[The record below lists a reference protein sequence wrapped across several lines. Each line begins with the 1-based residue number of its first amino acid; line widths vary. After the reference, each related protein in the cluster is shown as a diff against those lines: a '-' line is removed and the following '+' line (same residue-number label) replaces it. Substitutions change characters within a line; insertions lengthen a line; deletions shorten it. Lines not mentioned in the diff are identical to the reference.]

1 MEISYFL
8 LNHEAIFQIYVYFH
22 FVYYVFYPIFW
33 IMFVFPFYVISFLVI
48 ISFFGGTFLF
58 EIDFSE
64 SNTGKAGEREHQ
76 VVSAFN

>member
-1 MEISYFL
+1 
-8 LNHEAIFQIYVYFH
+8 
-22 FVYYVFYPIFW
+22 
-33 IMFVFPFYVISFLVI
+33 MFVFPFYVISFLVI